1 MRETQFSSS
10 MMKAGSSYST
20 DRTLLGVALSDQR
33 ASGTSGAEGT
43 IGHAVV
49 RHVAEDKVGLAWSV
63 MLY

>member
-1 MRETQFSSS
+1 